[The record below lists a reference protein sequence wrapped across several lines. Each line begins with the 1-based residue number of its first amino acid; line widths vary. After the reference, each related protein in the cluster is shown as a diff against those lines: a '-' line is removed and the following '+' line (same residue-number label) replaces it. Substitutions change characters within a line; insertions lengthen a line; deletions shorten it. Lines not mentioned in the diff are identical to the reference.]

1 MKRWYSRK
9 RVALFVTLT
18 LLFLT
23 VYYVYRRA
31 RHRPNDVPT
40 LKLSGREFWMRGRPM
55 RILSGSI
62 HYFRV
67 PDKYWEDRLQKAKA
81 MGLNTVTTY
90 IPWNIHEPSPG
101 VYNFNEMYDV
111 IKFIKEAQKSELNVI
126 VRPGPYI
133 CAEWD
138 WGGLPSWLLRD
149 NKMRVRST
157 YPPFL
162 AAVDRYFDKLL
173 PMLARLQAN
182 RGGPI
187 IAFQIENEYGS
198 YGNDVEYMKYLY
210 RGFRRRGIHELLI
223 TSENIDGYL
232 NVPSP
237 SADVLPTIN
246 GADIPDKF
254 INKYIANM
262 NPEHP
267 LMVTEFWVGWFTSWG
282 EEKKGRRDAHEM
294 TAILSKLLEKG
305 FSINIYMFHGGTNF
319 GFTNGALHF
328 EHYSTD
334 VTSYD
339 YDAPLTENGDVTE
352 KYRLFRKVLSGYTFG
367 RNLPAIREN
376 IPTAGY
382 GRASMHLYLPLLDTI
397 VYLPYPGKAA
407 ELLSMEQLPVNRNTG
422 QRVGYVLY
430 RTRAKKESTKLTIQ
444 NCFENQTG
452 VVIVNKHPLHELSN
466 YNQLTIT
473 LPAVDTDEYI
483 VDILYEGTG
492 RVNYG
497 ERLDYQRQGL
507 IGPVSIDGDRELI
520 WRIYAVEFLPSFL
533 SAAEAGG
540 IWRRMPV
547 KERIPMLVKGTI
559 EIKGIPKDTFAD
571 MSNWGKGVL
580 FVNQVNLGRYWKA
593 GPQRTLYVPS
603 SVLRMGINEIMIF
616 ETEIPSDSTD
626 LPVINFVGRPIL

>member
-1 MKRWYSRK
+1 
-9 RVALFVTLT
+9 
-18 LLFLT
+18 
-23 VYYVYRRA
+23 
-31 RHRPNDVPT
+31 
-40 LKLSGREFWMRGRPM
+40 M

-67 PDKYWEDRLQKAKA
+67 PDKYWEDRLQKARA

-101 VYNFNEMYDV
+101 VFNFDEMYDV
-111 IKFIKEAQKSELNVI
+111 IKFIKEAQKAELSVI

-149 NKMRVRST
+149 DKMRVRST

-173 PMLARLQAN
+173 PMLARLQGY

-198 YGNDVEYMKYLY
+198 YGDDANYMKYLY
-210 RGFRRRGIHELLI
+210 EGFRRRGIHELLI
-223 TSENIDGYL
+223 TSENIEGYL
-232 NVPSP
+232 KVPP
-237 SADVLPTIN
+237 PGPDVLPTIN
-246 GADIPDKF
+246 GADFPDEF
-254 INKYIANM
+254 INKHIANL
-262 NPEHP
+262 NPEYP
-267 LMVTEFWVGWFTSWG
+267 LMVTEFWVGWFTSWR
-282 EEKKGRRDAHEM
+282 EEKKGGRDAQEM
-294 TAILSKLLEKG
+294 TGILSKLLTKG

-328 EHYSTD
+328 EHYAPD

-352 KYRLFRKVLSGYTFG
+352 KYRLFREVLSGYTFG
-367 RNLPAIREN
+367 RKLPVIREN
-376 IPTAGY
+376 IPTASY
-382 GRASMHLYLPLLDTI
+382 GGASMHLYLPLLDTI
-397 VYLPYPGKAA
+397 VYLPYPGKTAD
-407 ELLSMEQLPVNRNTG
+407 LLSMEQLPVHSNNG
-422 QRVGYVLY
+422 QRFGYILY
-430 RTRAKKESTKLTIQ
+430 RTRAKKESTKLTIR

-452 VVIVNKHPLHELSN
+452 VVMVNKHPLHRLST
-466 YNQLTIT
+466 YNQLTLT

-497 ERLDYQRQGL
+497 ERLDYQRQRL
-507 IGPVSIDGDRELI
+507 IGPVSIDGESNLV
-520 WRIYAVEFLPSFL
+520 WRIYAVELLPRFL

-540 IWRRMPV
+540 IWRRMPS
-547 KERIPMLVKGTI
+547 KERIPMLVKGTM
-559 EIKGIPKDTFAD
+559 EIKGIPQDTFAD

-580 FVNQVNLGRYWKA
+580 FINQVNLGRYWNV
-593 GPQRTLYVPS
+593 GPQQTLYVPS
-603 SVLRMGINEIMIF
+603 NVLRMGINEIMIF
-616 ETEIPSDSTD
+616 ETEIPSDSTGI
-626 LPVINFVGRPIL
+626 LVINFVDRPIL